1 MFHIR
6 EKMSS
11 ADGDSGGGNG
21 GGGSGSGSG
30 NGGGGGGGFLSG
42 ITSGFSSPSQAG
54 LSSSSGIGGGFGLKD
69 FMESNSYVAKFAFI
83 LMVFISFSV
92 LLKLTIIGLSYLM
105 LPSMSP
111 MVLDGTA
118 NTEDMA
124 MNITQDPASPN
135 SVFIARSMN
144 EDGGLEYTWSAW
156 FLVNQAPQNIDKYSR
171 IFSKGGEGT
180 KHSST
185 GVYFPNNA
193 PGLYLKRTTDTKA
206 TNPDRTDTGEN
217 ITLMA
222 VVDVNGKKSGSGESK
237 ADMNEQLVATDI
249 PMKKWVNAIIRVTNN
264 VIDLYVNGRLA
275 QRRKTAGIPLQN
287 YGKVNIGEDKSAN
300 RFSGYISTIQY
311 FNYSVGANKIMS
323 IVDEGPN
330 LKMVT
335 NGGGD
340 ITAAKSVGTY
350 LSNIWYMR

>member
-1 MFHIR
+1 
-6 EKMSS
+6 MSS
-11 ADGDSGGGNG
+11 SDGDTGGGGGGGGGGNGNG
-21 GGGSGSGSG
+21 GGG
-30 NGGGGGGGFLSG
+30 NGGGFLSG
-42 ITSGFSSPSQAG
+42 ITSSFSSPSQAG
-54 LSSSSGIGGGFGLKD
+54 LSSSSGSGGGFGLKD

-92 LLKLTIIGLSYLM
+92 LLKLTIIVLSYLM

-124 MNITQDPASPN
+124 MNISQDPASPN

-144 EDGGLEYTWSAW
+144 EDVGLEYTCSAW
-156 FLVNQAPQNIDKYSR
+156 SLVNQAPQNIDKYSR

-180 KHSST
+180 KHATT

-193 PGLYLKRTTDTKA
+193 PGLYLKRTVDTKA
-206 TNPDRTDTGEN
+206 TNPDRTDSGEN

-222 VVDVNGKKSGSGESK
+222 VVDVNGKKSGSGDSK

-311 FNYSVGANKIMS
+311 FNYSIGANKIMS
-323 IVDEGPN
+323 VVDEGPN

-335 NGGGD
+335 NGSGD
-340 ITAAKSVGTY
+340 TTATKSVGTY

>member
-1 MFHIR
+1 
-6 EKMSS
+6 
-11 ADGDSGGGNG
+11 
-21 GGGSGSGSG
+21 
-30 NGGGGGGGFLSG
+30 
-42 ITSGFSSPSQAG
+42 
-54 LSSSSGIGGGFGLKD
+54 
-69 FMESNSYVAKFAFI
+69 
-83 LMVFISFSV
+83 LMVFISFSI

-111 MVLDGTA
+111 YVLDGTA
-118 NTEDMA
+118 NTDDMA
-124 MNITQDPASPN
+124 MNVSQDPSLPD

-156 FLVNQAPQNIDKYSR
+156 ILVNQAPQTLNRYSR

-180 KHSST
+180 KNVGAGDDS
-185 GVYFPNNA
+185 GVYYPNNA
-193 PGLYLKRTTDTKA
+193 PGLYIKRTKSTNP

-222 VVDVNGKKSGSGESK
+222 VVDVNGKKSGDSLSK
-237 ADMNEQLVATDI
+237 VDLNEKLIATDI

-264 VIDLYVNGRLA
+264 VVDLYVNGRLA
-275 QRRKTAGIPLQN
+275 QRRKTAGIPIQN
-287 YGKVNIGEDKSAN
+287 YGKVNIGEDKSVN

-335 NGGGD
+335 SGTD
-340 ITAAKSVGTY
+340 TTATKSVGTY
-350 LSNIWYMR
+350 LSNNWYMR

>member
-1 MFHIR
+1 
-6 EKMSS
+6 MSS
-11 ADGDSGGGNG
+11 SDASSD
-21 GGGSGSGSG
+21 
-30 NGGGGGGGFLSG
+30 GGGGGGGGGLLGG
-42 ITSGFSSPSQAG
+42 ITSAFSSPSQAG
-54 LSSSSGIGGGFGLKD
+54 LSSSSGLGGGFGLKE

-83 LMVFISFSV
+83 LMVFIAFYV
-92 LLKLTIIGLSYLM
+92 LLKVTIIGLSYFM

-111 MVLDGTA
+111 FLLNGTA
-118 NTEDMA
+118 NTDDMA
-124 MNITQDPASPN
+124 MNISQDPSLPD

-156 FLVNQAPQNIDKYSR
+156 ILVNQAPQGEDKYSR

-180 KHSST
+180 KDST
-185 GVYFPNNA
+185 SGIYYPNNA
-193 PGLYLKRTTDTKA
+193 PGLYLKRTKITGA
-206 TNPDRTDTGEN
+206 INPDRTDAGEN
-217 ITLMA
+217 ITIMA
-222 VVDVNGKKSGSGESK
+222 VVDVNGKKSGSGISK
-237 ADMNEQLVATDI
+237 ADLNEQLIATDI
-249 PMKKWVNAIIRVTNN
+249 PMKKWVNVIIRVTNN

-287 YGKVNIGEDKSAN
+287 YGKVYIGEDKSAN

-311 FNYSVGANKIMS
+311 FNYSIGSNKIMS
-323 IVDEGPN
+323 VVDGGPN

-340 ITAAKSVGTY
+340 TTATKSVGTY

>member
-1 MFHIR
+1 
-6 EKMSS
+6 MSNN
-11 ADGDSGGGNG
+11 DGGDGGG
-21 GGGSGSGSG
+21 
-30 NGGGGGGGFLSG
+30 GGGGGGGFLSG
-42 ITSGFSSPSQAG
+42 VTSGFSNPSEAG
-54 LSSSSGIGGGFGLKD
+54 LSSSSGIGGGFGIKE

-83 LMVFISFSV
+83 LMVFIAFSV
-92 LLKLTIIGLSYLM
+92 LLKLTIIGLSYFM

-111 MVLDGTA
+111 FVLNGTA

-124 MNITQDPASPN
+124 MNISQDPSLPD
-135 SVFIARSMN
+135 SVFISRSMN
-144 EDGGLEYTWSAW
+144 EDGGLEYTWSTW
-156 FLVNQAPQNIDKYSR
+156 FLVNQVPQNVDKYSR

-180 KHSST
+180 KHSGT
-185 GVYFPNNA
+185 GIYYPNNA
-193 PGLYLKRTTDTKA
+193 PGLYLKRTANTTA

-217 ITLMA
+217 ITIMA
-222 VVDVNGKKSGSGESK
+222 VIDVNGKKSGDSTSI
-237 ADMNEQLVATDI
+237 ADLNEQLIATDI

-287 YGKVNIGEDKSAN
+287 YGRVYIGEDKTAN

-311 FNYSVGANKIMS
+311 FNYSIGANKIMS

-340 ITAAKSVGTY
+340 TTATKSVGTY

>member
-1 MFHIR
+1 
-6 EKMSS
+6 
-11 ADGDSGGGNG
+11 
-21 GGGSGSGSG
+21 
-30 NGGGGGGGFLSG
+30 
-42 ITSGFSSPSQAG
+42 
-54 LSSSSGIGGGFGLKD
+54 
-69 FMESNSYVAKFAFI
+69 
-83 LMVFISFSV
+83 MVFIAFSV
-92 LLKLTIIGLSYLM
+92 LLKLTIVVLSYFM

-111 MVLDGTA
+111 FVLNGTA

-124 MNITQDPASPN
+124 ITVSQDPSLPD

-144 EDGGLEYTWSAW
+144 EDGGLEYTWSTW
-156 FLVNQAPQNIDKYSR
+156 FLVNQVPQTIDKYSR

-180 KHSST
+180 KESSS
-185 GVYFPNNA
+185 GLYFPNNA
-193 PGLYLKRTTDTKA
+193 PGLYLKRTNRTSE
-206 TNPDRTDTGEN
+206 TNPDRSDTGEN

-222 VVDVNGKKSGSGESK
+222 VVDVNGKKSGDTQSK
-237 ADMNEQLVATDI
+237 VDLHEQLIATDI

-287 YGKVNIGEDKSAN
+287 YGKVNIGESKSAN

-311 FNYSVGANKIMS
+311 FNYSIGANKIMS

-340 ITAAKSVGTY
+340 TTATKSVGTY